1 MQNNRLHPQ
10 DLVIEI
16 DKAKEKGNLPV
27 LQLVKAVKALCTQGV
42 RDLLEVLKV
51 VCVRARP

>member
-1 MQNNRLHPQ
+1 MQNNRLYPQ

-27 LQLVKAVKALCTQGV
+27 LQLVKDVKALCAQGV
-42 RDLLEVLKV
+42 RDLLAVLLAA
-51 VCVRARP
+51 CVRARP